1 MNKNKY
7 ELELMFVHF
16 KPMPSDYYVYN
27 PDFKQFSRI
36 KFFLKDKGE
45 FNLIDEEL
53 SKFLEILERVAN
65 EPNRKN

>member
-1 MNKNKY
+1 
-7 ELELMFVHF
+7 MFIHF
-16 KPMPSDYYVYN
+16 KQMKFNYYFYN

-53 SKFLEILERVAN
+53 NIFLEKLERVAN
-65 EPNRKN
+65 EPNREN